1 MPSIDDRR
9 ELELLLD
16 RIGVP
21 ADQIQIKIVDLE
33 EATLSDQ
40 WRCERRANSPRI
52 STVVSQLALAWK
64 RNSHA
69 AQWQL
74 LIT

>member
-1 MPSIDDRR
+1 MPSIDDRG

-21 ADQIQIKIVDLE
+21 ADQIQIKIVGLE
-33 EATLSDQ
+33 EATLSYQ

-52 STVVSQLALAWK
+52 STVVSQLGLENATSTLH
-64 RNSHA
+64 NGSF
-69 AQWQL
+69 